1 MDRDLAVPD
10 PEDDLEVQAACDG
23 GAGRRPQRQ
32 VDQAG
37 QRHRPPPPAGRQGER
52 AHAHRRLR
60 EDLHGARS
68 RAQEAHHEDPR
79 QGRHGDGQGEYCALS
94 IKNYLSSQVFLSI
107 FCTYW
112 LLLN

>member
-1 MDRDLAVPD
+1 MDCDLAVPD
-10 PEDDLEVQAACDG
+10 PQDDLEVQAACDG

-52 AHAHRRLR
+52 AHADRRVR
-60 EDLHGARS
+60 EDLHGPRS

-79 QGRHGDGQGEYCALS
+79 QGRHGDGQGERRILS
-94 IKNYLSSQVFLSI
+94 FIYLK
-107 FCTYW
+107 
-112 LLLN
+112 